1 MSVAQ
6 ITEEQRLLRETLPFY
21 INKKDWTIVKRY
33 FDDSRH
39 ELSRRSEIFDEKVDD
54 IEERRES
61 LEARIE
67 KMENP

>member
-1 MSVAQ
+1 MSVAE
-6 ITEEQRLLRETLPFY
+6 IREEQRLLKETLPFY
-21 INKKDWTIVKRY
+21 INKADWTIVKRY

-39 ELSRRSEIFDEKVDD
+39 ELSKREEVFDKKVDS

-67 KMENP
+67 KLENP